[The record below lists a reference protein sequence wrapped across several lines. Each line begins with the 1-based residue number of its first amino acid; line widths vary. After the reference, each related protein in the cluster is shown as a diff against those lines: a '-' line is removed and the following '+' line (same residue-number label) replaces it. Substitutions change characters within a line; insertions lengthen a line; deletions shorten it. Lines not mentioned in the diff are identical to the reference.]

1 MATVAAAASSKAMT
15 AIPVTLLTGFL
26 GSGKTT
32 LLSDILRDPRFA
44 NTAVIVNEFGEL
56 GLDNLLVE
64 RSLPEGAEDEML
76 EMTSG
81 CLCCTIRGDIRESL
95 RRLQKRRLAGEI
107 PAFER
112 LVIETTG
119 LADPAPVIH
128 TLMAERH
135 FDLAAVVTLVDCVNN
150 SRTLARQP
158 EAMKQIA
165 MADVLLV
172 SKSDLARDPA
182 SRKDLSRLM
191 TSLRRLNPGAA
202 IHDRNDGAFD
212 PARLFGG
219 TRYNPAGKG
228 AEVAD
233 WLRAEAFRS
242 AEMKAHAHSH
252 DHRHDDDVNRHGEEI
267 QAFALIFDAPMERMA
282 FTFAL
287 KFLVANQGSDLLR
300 VKGIVAFKDAPERP
314 VVLHGVQHIYH
325 DPRQLNSWPDDDRRS
340 KLVFITR
347 GISRATVEGFFAAW
361 QELEEEPLPA
371 GSRGAQI

>member
-1 MATVAAAASSKAMT
+1 MST
-15 AIPVTLLTGFL
+15 IPVTLLTGFL

-32 LLSDILRDPRFA
+32 FLSEILSDPHFA

-64 RSLPEGAEDEML
+64 CSSAEWSDDEML

-95 RRLQKRRLAGEI
+95 RRLQERRLAGEI

-135 FDLAAVVTLVDCVNN
+135 FTLVGVVTLVDCVNA
-150 SRTLARQP
+150 SRTLAGQP

-172 SKSDLARDPA
+172 SKSDLAKDLA
-182 SRKDLSRLM
+182 SRNDLSRLM
-191 TSLRRLNPGAA
+191 TSLRHLNPGAA
-202 IHDRNDGAFD
+202 IYDRNDSAFD
-212 PARLFGG
+212 LIKLFGAN
-219 TRYNPAGKG
+219 RYDPAGKG
-228 AEVAD
+228 AEVVD
-233 WLRAEAFRS
+233 WLKVEAYRA
-242 AEMKAHAHSH
+242 AETQGHDHDHAHGH
-252 DHRHDDDVNRHGEEI
+252 DHEHDVNRHGEEI
-267 QAFALIFDAPMERMA
+267 QAFALIFDAPLERMA

-287 KFLVANQGSDLLR
+287 KFLVANQGADLLR
-300 VKGIVAFKDAPERP
+300 VKGIVAFKDAPGRP
-314 VVLHGVQHIYH
+314 VVIHGVQHIYH
-325 DPRQLNSWPDDDRRS
+325 DPRELTSWPDEDRRS

-347 GISRATVEGFFAAW
+347 GISRATIEAFFSAW
-361 QELEEEPLPA
+361 QELEEEPVRPVSA
-371 GSRGAQI
+371 GFKAE

>member
-1 MATVAAAASSKAMT
+1 MSVL
-15 AIPVTLLTGFL
+15 PVTLLTGFL

-32 LLSDILRDPRFA
+32 LLSNILRDPRFA
-44 NTAVIVNEFGEL
+44 KTAVIVNEFGEL

-64 RSLPEGAEDEML
+64 RSSAEGGGDEML

-95 RRLQKRRLAGEI
+95 RRLLERRLAGEI

-112 LVIETTG
+112 VVIETTG

-128 TLMAERH
+128 TLLAERQ
-135 FDLAAVVTLVDCVNN
+135 FALAGVVTLVDCVNI
-150 SRTLARQP
+150 SLTLSRQP

-165 MADVLLV
+165 MADVLLI

-182 SRKDLSRLM
+182 SRKDLARLKS
-191 TSLRRLNPGAA
+191 SLQRLNPGAA
-202 IHDRNDGAFD
+202 IYDRNDGAFD
-212 PARLFGG
+212 LTQLFGAN
-219 TRYNPAGKG
+219 RYDPAGKG
-228 AEVAD
+228 AEVVD
-233 WLRAEAFRS
+233 WLKAEAYRA
-242 AEMKAHAHSH
+242 AEAQDHDHGHSH
-252 DHRHDDDVNRHGEEI
+252 DHDINRHGEDI
-267 QAFALIFDAPMERMA
+267 QAFALVFEAPLERMA

-287 KFLVANQGSDLLR
+287 KFLVANQGADLLR

-325 DPRQLNSWPDDDRRS
+325 DPRELSSWPDEDRRS

-347 GISRATVEGFFAAW
+347 GISRATVESFFAAW
-361 QELEEEPLPA
+361 QELEEEPPPPLSA
-371 GSRGAQI
+371 GLKAE

>member
-1 MATVAAAASSKAMT
+1 MPN
-15 AIPVTLLTGFL
+15 IPVTLLTGFL

-32 LLSDILRDPRFA
+32 LLSEILGDPRFA

-64 RSLPEGAEDEML
+64 RSLAEESDEEML

-95 RRLQKRRLAGEI
+95 RRLLARRLAGEI

-135 FDLAAVVTLVDCVNN
+135 FTLAGVATLVDCVNA
-150 SRTLARQP
+150 SRTLVRQP

-172 SKSDLARDPA
+172 TKSDLAKDPA
-182 SRKDLSRLM
+182 SRKDLSRLVA
-191 TSLRRLNPGAA
+191 SLQRINPGAA
-202 IHDRNDGAFD
+202 IYDRHDGAFGLPKLFGSNRYD
-212 PARLFGG
+212 PAE
-219 TRYNPAGKG
+219 KG
-228 AEVAD
+228 SEVVD
-233 WLRAEAFRS
+233 WLKAEAFRA
-242 AEMKAHAHSH
+242 AEAQDH
-252 DHRHDDDVNRHGEEI
+252 DHGHIHDHDVNRHDDEI
-267 QAFALIFDAPMERMA
+267 KAFALIFDKPLERMA

-287 KFLVANQGSDLLR
+287 KFLVGNQGSDLLR

-314 VVLHGVQHIYH
+314 VVIHGVQHIYH
-325 DPRQLNSWPDDDRRS
+325 DPRELDGWPNGDRRS

-347 GISRATVEGFFAAW
+347 GISRATVEAFFAAW
-361 QELEEEPLPA
+361 QELEEDPTQEPAALKA
-371 GSRGAQI
+371 E

>member
-1 MATVAAAASSKAMT
+1 MS

-32 LLSDILRDPRFA
+32 LLSGILRDPRFA
-44 NTAVIVNEFGEL
+44 DTAVIVNEFGDL

-64 RSLPEGAEDEML
+64 RSSAESSDDELL

-95 RRLQKRRLAGEI
+95 RRLQARRLAGEI

-135 FDLAAVVTLVDCVNN
+135 FALAGVVTLVDCVNIN
-150 SRTLARQP
+150 RTLARQP
-158 EAMKQIA
+158 EAMKQVA

-172 SKSDLARDPA
+172 TKSDLARDPA
-182 SRKDLSRLM
+182 SRKDLSRLT

-202 IHDRNDGAFD
+202 IFDRNDSAFD
-212 PARLFGG
+212 LKLLFGSN
-219 TRYNPAGKG
+219 RYDPAGKG
-228 AEVAD
+228 SEVAG
-233 WLRAEAFRS
+233 WLKAEAYRAGE
-242 AEMKAHAHSH
+242 AESHAH
-252 DHRHDDDVNRHGEEI
+252 DHGHGHEHDVNRHGEEI
-267 QAFALIFDAPMERMA
+267 QAFALIFDAPLERMA

-300 VKGIVAFKDAPERP
+300 VKGIVAFKDAPDRP

-325 DPRQLNSWPDDDRRS
+325 DPRVLTSWPDEDRRS

-347 GISRATVEGFFAAW
+347 GISRATVEAFFAAW
-361 QELEEEPLPA
+361 QDLEEDPEPQVA
-371 GSRGAQI
+371 AAFKAE